1 MADFPSRICRDFEH
15 MTPLTAA
22 TENEVVAAV
31 REARASRIPFEI
43 VGAGSKRPLGRAVAS
58 TRAVLDVSALKGI
71 VAYEP
76 EELIITV
83 LPGTPVKEIT
93 AQLADKGQRLGFDPP
108 DWGPLLGA
116 APGIGTIGGAISV
129 NASGPAR
136 VRHGAV
142 RDQLLG
148 FRAVNG
154 LGETFK
160 AGGKVVKNVTGFD
173 IPKLVCGAFGTL
185 CVLSEVTLRVF
196 PKPSQSQTLVARDLS
211 PAEAFALLRKV
222 WASPLEASGL
232 VCTPAGA
239 FVRLE
244 GEAEP
249 LVDKIRLLNS
259 LCDAAKLTP
268 CDDLEFC
275 SAANGASFVRA
286 REDVWRVAIPP
297 SQAAT
302 VVNEIGSPDW
312 AGDCAGGLL
321 WVATGDHQKLR
332 DTVHLVGGY
341 ATLVRAD
348 SKTRSSIDVF
358 EVEDPVRAQL
368 TRAVKAAFDPLDLF
382 NPGRMWDGV

>member
-1 MADFPSRICRDFEH
+1 
-15 MTPLTAA
+15 MTPTAVA
-22 TENEVVAAV
+22 TEQEVAAAV
-31 REARASRIPFEI
+31 RDARATRTPFEI
-43 VGAGSKRPLGRAVAS
+43 VGAGSKRALGRAVAS
-58 TRAVLDVSALKGI
+58 TRTVLDVSALKGI

-83 LPGTPVKEIT
+83 LPGTPVNEIT
-93 AQLADKGQRLGFDPP
+93 ALLAGKGQRLGFDPP

-129 NASGPAR
+129 DASGPAR

-196 PKPSQSQTLVARDLS
+196 PKPSQSKTLVARDLA
-211 PAEAFALLRKV
+211 PAEAFAFLRRV

-249 LVDKIRLLNS
+249 LADKIRLLES
-259 LCDAAKLTP
+259 LCDGAKLTP
-268 CDDLEFC
+268 CDDLALRSISNGEEF
-275 SAANGASFVRA
+275 ANS

-321 WVATGDHQKLR
+321 WIATGNHHKLR
-332 DTVHLVGGY
+332 DTVHLVDGY

-348 SKTRSSIDVF
+348 AKTRSSIDVF

-368 TRAVKAAFDPLDLF
+368 TRAVKAAFDPLCLF

>member
-1 MADFPSRICRDFEH
+1 MAGFPSRICRDFEH
-15 MTPLTAA
+15 MSPTAVA
-22 TENEVVAAV
+22 TEQEAAAAV
-31 REARASRIPFEI
+31 REARVTRTPFEI
-43 VGAGSKRPLGRAVAS
+43 VGAGSKRALGRAVAS
-58 TRAVLDVSALKGI
+58 TRSVLDVLALKAI

-83 LPGTPVKEIT
+83 LPGTPVNEIT
-93 AQLADKGQRLGFDPP
+93 ALLAGKGQRLGFDPP

-116 APGIGTIGGAISV
+116 APGIGTIGGAISAD
-129 NASGPAR
+129 ASGPAR
-136 VRHGAV
+136 VRHGAI

-154 LGETFK
+154 LGEAFK

-196 PKPSQSQTLVARDLS
+196 PKPSQSQALVARDLS

-244 GEAEP
+244 GEAKP
-249 LVDKIRLLNS
+249 LADKIRLLEC
-259 LCDAAKLTP
+259 LCDGASLSP
-268 CDDLEFC
+268 CDGLAFRSVADGEAFLN
-275 SAANGASFVRA
+275 S
-286 REDVWRVAIPP
+286 REDVWRVAVPP

-302 VVNEIGSPDW
+302 VVDAVGSPNW

-321 WVATGDHQKLR
+321 WIATGDHRRLR
-332 DTVHLVGGY
+332 DAVHSVGGY

-348 SKTRSSIDVF
+348 AKTRRSMDVF
-358 EVEDPVRAQL
+358 EPEDPVRAQL
-368 TRAVKAAFDPLDLF
+368 TRAVKAAFDPLGLF

>member
-1 MADFPSRICRDFEH
+1 MAGFPSQISRDFEQ

-22 TENEVVAAV
+22 TENEVAAAV
-31 REARASRIPFEI
+31 REARATRTPFEI
-43 VGAGSKRPLGRAVAS
+43 VGAGSKRALGRAVAS
-58 TRAVLDVSALKGI
+58 TRSVLDVSALKAI

-83 LPGTPVKEIT
+83 LPGTPVNEIT
-93 AQLADKGQRLGFDPP
+93 ALLAGKGQRLGFDPP

-116 APGIGTIGGAISV
+116 APGIGTIGGAISAD
-129 NASGPAR
+129 ASGPAR
-136 VRHGAV
+136 VRHGAA

-154 LGETFK
+154 LGEVFK

-185 CVLSEVTLRVF
+185 CVLTEVTLRVF
-196 PKPSQSQTLVARDLS
+196 PKASQSRTLVARDLS
-211 PAEAFALLRKV
+211 PAESFALLRRI

-232 VCTPAGA
+232 GCTPTGA
-239 FVRLE
+239 FVRLD
-244 GEAEP
+244 GETEP
-249 LVDKIRLLNS
+249 LADKLRLLQS
-259 LCDAAKLTP
+259 LCDSAKLIQ
-268 CDDLEFC
+268 CDDLELGYI
-275 SAANGASFVRA
+275 ANGEAFVRS

-302 VVNEIGSPDW
+302 VVNEIGSLDW

-321 WVATGDHQKLR
+321 WIATGDHQKLR
-332 DTVHLVGGY
+332 DTVHSVGGY

-348 SKTRSSIDVF
+348 AKTRSSTDVF
-358 EVEDPVRAQL
+358 EVEEPVRAQL
-368 TRAVKAAFDPLDLF
+368 TRAVKAAFDPLGLF

>member
-1 MADFPSRICRDFEH
+1 

-22 TENEVVAAV
+22 TENEVTAAV
-31 REARASRIPFEI
+31 REARVTRTPFEI
-43 VGAGSKRPLGRAVAS
+43 VGAGSKRALGRAVAS
-58 TRAVLDVSALKGI
+58 TRAVLDVSAMKGI

-76 EELIITV
+76 EELIVTV

-93 AQLADKGQRLGFDPP
+93 ALLADKGQRLGFDPP
-108 DWGPLLGA
+108 DWGLLLGA
-116 APGIGTIGGAISV
+116 ASGIGTIGGAISV
-129 NASGPAR
+129 DASGPAR

-185 CVLSEVTLRVF
+185 CVLTEVTLRVF

-222 WASPLEASGL
+222 WASPLEAIGL
-232 VCTPAGA
+232 GCTPTGA
-239 FVRLE
+239 FVRLD
-244 GEAEP
+244 GETEP
-249 LVDKIRLLNS
+249 LADKLRLLQS
-259 LCDAAKLTP
+259 LCDSAKLIH
-268 CDDLEFC
+268 CDDLELDYI
-275 SAANGASFVRA
+275 ANGEAFVRS

-302 VVNEIGSPDW
+302 VINEIGSPDW

-321 WVATGDHQKLR
+321 WIATGDHKRLR
-332 DTVHLVGGY
+332 DTVHSVGGF

-348 SKTRSSIDVF
+348 AKTRSNVDVF
-358 EVEDPVRAQL
+358 EREDPARAQL
-368 TRAVKAAFDPLDLF
+368 TRAVKAAFDPLGLF